1 MRDRYDAAAA
11 EQAVATWGPTAGD
24 ALAQR
29 TYTSRLL
36 GADPALVLHGGGNTS
51 VKVRRTDVFGDEVD
65 VCCVKGS
72 GWDLA
77 TIEPKGHPAVRLQGA
92 RRLLSV
98 PNLTDEDMVA
108 TLRSL
113 LLDQD
118 APNPSIEALLHAFLP
133 ATFVDHSHAD
143 AILVLTNHADARA
156 RVAEA
161 LGPGVVCLDYV
172 KPGFDLA
179 VAAAALLTE
188 HPQAHAM
195 VLLQHGL
202 FTWGETAEESY
213 RAHIRLVQAA
223 EDWIAR
229 QPNVTPGAWDDGR
242 VAQAQ
247 RRVGRVAA
255 CLRGALV
262 RGGLR
267 VVLDARADGQTLALL
282 ADERL
287 DGWVAA
293 GPITP
298 DHVIRTKPLACV
310 ARVPQDGDDEAIRVA
325 IEDALERY
333 RSHYLAYVQ
342 AHIAGRPLV
351 ALDPWPR
358 VVLVPG
364 VGLFGVG
371 GAPGAAAIAADIG
384 VRTLAVKATAAGVG
398 GFVGLPASDLFE
410 VEYWSL
416 EQAKL
421 GKSKPKPL
429 EGKVAVITGG
439 AGAIGVGIAGQL
451 LAAGAVVALA
461 DQDALALAR
470 AEQAVGKSKSLMTV
484 HVDVTSP
491 SATAAAFD
499 AVAARFGGID
509 IVVPNAGIAHVAP
522 VLELDADA
530 WNRVLDVNATGV
542 FLTTREA
549 ARWLTL
555 QGVGGD
561 IVIISSKNVF
571 GPGEGFGAYSASKAA
586 AHQLGRVAALELAQH
601 GIRVNMV
608 NPDAVF
614 AQGAIP
620 SGLWAAVGPDR
631 ARVRGLRTEDLPA
644 FYRERN
650 LLRAEVTGAHVG
662 AAVVFFASGVTPT
675 TGAALPVDGGV
686 ATAFPR

>member
-1 MRDRYDAAAA
+1 MRDRYDAEAAQ
-11 EQAVATWGPTAGD
+11 QAVAQWGAAVGE
-24 ALAQR
+24 ALALR

-51 VKVRRTDVFGDEVD
+51 VKLRRTDVYGDEVD

-77 TIEPKGHPAVRLQGA
+77 TIEPKGHPAVRLDGA
-92 RRLLSV
+92 RRLLEV
-98 PNLTDEDMVA
+98 PNLSDEDMVS

-113 LLDQD
+113 LLDQE

-143 AILVLTNHADARA
+143 AILVLTNHADARS
-156 RVAEA
+156 RVAAA
-161 LGPGVVCLDYV
+161 LGPDVVCLDYV

-179 VAAAALLTE
+179 VAAAALLRAN
-188 HPQAHAM
+188 PRARAM
-195 VLLQHGL
+195 VLLSHGL

-213 RAHIRLVQAA
+213 RTHIALVQAA

-229 QPNVTPGAWDDGR
+229 QPASRPAALDDAV
-242 VAQAQ
+242 VAAAQ
-247 RRVGRVAA
+247 RRVRRVAA
-255 CLRGALV
+255 ALRGTLV

-267 VVLDARADGQTLALL
+267 ALLDARTDPELLALL
-282 ADERL
+282 ADPRL
-287 DGWVAA
+287 DRWVEA

-310 ARVPQDGDDEAIRVA
+310 ARVPNDGDDEATRVA
-325 IEDALERY
+325 LEDALDRY
-333 RSHYLAYVQ
+333 RQAYVRYFE
-342 AHIAGRPLV
+342 AHVAGRGLV
-351 ALDPWPR
+351 ALDPLPR

-371 GAPGAAAIAADIG
+371 SNPAAAGIAADIG
-384 VRTLAVKATAAGVG
+384 VRTLAVKATADAVG
-398 GFVGLPASDLFE
+398 GFVGLPPSDLFE

-429 EGKVAVITGG
+429 EGKVALITGG

-470 AEQAVGKSKSLMTV
+470 AERAVGPSKGLMTV

-491 SATAAAFD
+491 EATAAAFD
-499 AVAARFGGID
+499 TVAAKFGGVY

-522 VLELDADA
+522 VIELDADA
-530 WNRVLDVNATGV
+530 WRRVLDVNASGV

-555 QGVGGD
+555 QGCGGD

-631 ARVRGLRTEDLPA
+631 ARVRGLRAEDLPA

>member
-1 MRDRYDAAAA
+1 
-11 EQAVATWGPTAGD
+11 
-24 ALAQR
+24 
-29 TYTSRLL
+29 
-36 GADPALVLHGGGNTS
+36 
-51 VKVRRTDVFGDEVD
+51 
-65 VCCVKGS
+65 
-72 GWDLA
+72 
-77 TIEPKGHPAVRLQGA
+77 
-92 RRLLSV
+92 
-98 PNLTDEDMVA
+98 
-108 TLRSL
+108 
-113 LLDQD
+113 
-118 APNPSIEALLHAFLP
+118 
-133 ATFVDHSHAD
+133 
-143 AILVLTNHADARA
+143 
-156 RVAEA
+156 
-161 LGPGVVCLDYV
+161 
-172 KPGFDLA
+172 
-179 VAAAALLTE
+179 
-188 HPQAHAM
+188 M